1 MIKEILFTISA
12 VLILAAAAA
21 DPAGAQQRFGTSIL
35 VSQDQIF
42 VGEPD
47 NLYRPGSVYMF
58 ASIAGEWKAT
68 GEILSPDPEM
78 GDHFGRSLS
87 MDGERLLIGSTGV
100 EDSVGAAYI
109 FERSADGTWA
119 HSATLDVSDAVAN
132 DGYGAAAALA
142 GDYAFVGA
150 PSTRENPGSVYVFGR
165 AADGSWSQV
174 DKLTG
179 SESEANAGFGRS
191 IIVSDS
197 TAFIGAPGETNNS
210 GAIYAFEHDGGAWSE
225 LTRLRA
231 RAISN
236 GARLGSSLDLD
247 DGKLLAGAPRH
258 GGNVGAAVLFELD
271 PESGQW
277 MESALLQPYAS
288 SGFHTFGTTVAIDHD
303 DVLIGSP
310 MALSN
315 AGAVYAYRHDDG
327 EWSDVTRLSSDDRVE
342 RELLGSSLDLRDS
355 VAAVGLAGADY
366 GAGSVLI
373 FTRSGSDWAQT
384 ALLKS
389 EASGLT
395 PVVGAKVDC
404 SEGTAALFACEQ
416 VDLLSFLPIADIGG
430 NRGVNLND
438 IWGWTDSETGKEY
451 ALVGRVDGTSFV
463 DITDPLNPM
472 YIGDLPRTEG
482 SPGSS
487 WRDIKVYK
495 DHAFIVADGAGEH
508 GVQIFDLTLL
518 RDVEELPATFKET
531 VLYDRINS
539 AHNIVIDTESG
550 FAYAVGNSSGGETC
564 GGGLH
569 MIDIQDP
576 RTPTFAGCF
585 SDTGTGRAGTGYSHD
600 AQCLVYR
607 GPDTEYSGRQIC
619 FGSNETALSIADVT
633 DKSNPLSIASAA
645 YPNVS
650 YTHQGWISEDHRYF
664 YVNDELDEISGN
676 VPETRT
682 LIWDITELE
691 DPQLV
696 KEYMWG
702 TESSDHN
709 LYIRGNL
716 MYQSNYSSGLRIHDI
731 SDPENPVEVG
741 HFDTMPVGDNGP
753 GFAGSWSNYPFFESG
768 TIAVS
773 SIGEGLFLLR
783 KTETPGL

>member
-1 MIKEILFTISA
+1 MIKEILFTILA

-21 DPAGAQQRFGTSIL
+21 PAGAQQRFGTSIL
-35 VSQDQIF
+35 VSQDYVF

-47 NLYRPGSVYMF
+47 NLYRPGTVYTF
-58 ASIAGEWKAT
+58 ATNAGAWEAA
-68 GEILSPDPEM
+68 GEILSPDHEM

-87 MDGERLLIGSTGV
+87 MDGDRLLIGSTGV
-100 EDSVGAAYI
+100 ADSVGAAYI
-109 FERSADGTWA
+109 FERSTDGTWG
-119 HSATLDVSDAVAN
+119 HRATLAVSDAVPN
-132 DGYGAAAALA
+132 DRYGAAVALA
-142 GDYAFVGA
+142 GDHAFVGA
-150 PSTRENPGSVYVFGR
+150 QSTRENPGSVYVFGR
-165 AADGSWSQV
+165 TADGSWLRL

-179 SESEANAGFGRS
+179 SGSEANAGFGWS

-197 TAFIGAPGETNNS
+197 TAFIGTPGEANNS
-210 GAIYAFEHDGGAWSE
+210 GAVYVFEYDGGAWSE
-225 LTRLRA
+225 STRLRS
-231 RAISN
+231 RAISE
-236 GARLGSSLDLD
+236 GGRLGSSLDLD
-247 DGKLLAGAPRH
+247 AGMLLAGAPGH
-258 GGNVGAAVLFELD
+258 GANVGAAVLFEQD
-271 PESGQW
+271 AESGQW
-277 MESALLQPYAS
+277 IESALLQPYAS
-288 SGFHTFGTTVAIDHD
+288 TGFHGFGTTVAIDDD
-303 DVLIGSP
+303 DVLIGAP
-310 MALSN
+310 MALSR
-315 AGAVYAYRHDDG
+315 AGAVYAFRHNDG
-327 EWSDVTRLSSDDRVE
+327 EWSDVTRMSSDE
-342 RELLGSSLDLRDS
+342 RGRRDLLGSSLDLRDS
-355 VAAVGLAGADY
+355 VAAVGLSGADY

-373 FTRSGSDWAQT
+373 FTQSGSDWTQT
-384 ALLKS
+384 SLLKS

-395 PVVGAKVDC
+395 PVVGEKVECAD
-404 SEGTAALFACEQ
+404 GAAALFACKQ

-430 NRGVNLND
+430 DRGVQLND
-438 IWGWTDSETGKEY
+438 IWGWTDPETGREY

-463 DITDPLNPM
+463 DITDPMNPL
-472 YIGDLPRTEG
+472 YIGNLPRTEG

-508 GVQIFDLTLL
+508 GIQIFDLTLL
-518 RDVEELPATFKET
+518 RDVDELPATFKET

-550 FAYAVGNSSGGETC
+550 FAYAVGNSGGGETC

-576 RTPTFAGCF
+576 KNPTFAGCF
-585 SDTGTGRAGTGYSHD
+585 ADVGTGRAGTGYSHD
-600 AQCLVYR
+600 AQCLIYR
-607 GPDTEYSGRQIC
+607 GPDADYNGRQIC

-633 DKSNPLSIASAA
+633 DKSNSVPIASAA

-650 YTHQGWISEDHRYF
+650 YTHQGWISDDHRYF

-676 VPETRT
+676 VAETRT

-702 TESSDHN
+702 NESSDHN
-709 LYIRGNL
+709 LYVRGNL
-716 MYQSNYSSGLRIHDI
+716 MYQSNYSSGLHIHDI
-731 SDPENPVEVG
+731 TDPENPVEVG

-773 SIGEGLFLLR
+773 SIDEGLFLLR
-783 KTETPGL
+783 KAETPGL